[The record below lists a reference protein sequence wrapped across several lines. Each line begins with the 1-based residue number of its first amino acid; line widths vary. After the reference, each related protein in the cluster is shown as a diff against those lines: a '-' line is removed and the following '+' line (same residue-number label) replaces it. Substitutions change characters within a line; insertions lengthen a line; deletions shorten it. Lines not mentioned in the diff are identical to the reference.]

1 MEQHLMVSWMP
12 RSFYF
17 KREWIKEYCNI
28 LKTKS
33 EPALG
38 NEKHFIEERYKCY
51 MFALL
56 PRAKDGGPR

>member
-1 MEQHLMVSWMP
+1 MP
-12 RSFYF
+12 CSFFF

-33 EPALG
+33 QHALG

-51 MFALL
+51 VFALL
-56 PRAKDGGPR
+56 PRASDGGQR